1 MSGARTRRGSASG
14 YIYVFEGKAGL
25 SPYFD
30 FTCISACM
38 QDLSVF
44 ISPQLPPGGGGLIN
58 ARKEKCHQL
67 FGAADDVDGNALI
80 LPCNMSL
87 QQGPTPAAFIWLIL
101 SRPNGTAQDEGGE
114 EQRFLMFSELEVL
127 YGFEEDCYTQ
137 PSSTLDALR
146 TFPAEEAVTLP
157 PRLTEEPASIPPP
170 VEPPRPRPR
179 TTTAAAQSPTSS
191 ELLRSSSSF
200 EVSASSSS
208 SSRLPTITP
217 TQESVPDSTTFL
229 RRILLLAV
237 ILIALL
243 IFAGFLVLI
252 HRGSL
257 CEPTRVNVAV

>member
-1 MSGARTRRGSASG
+1 
-14 YIYVFEGKAGL
+14 
-25 SPYFD
+25 
-30 FTCISACM
+30 M

-44 ISPQLPPGGGGLIN
+44 ISPQLPPEGGGLIN

-67 FGAADDVDGNALI
+67 VGADDDVDGNALI

-114 EQRFLMFSELEVL
+114 EQRFLMFSELGVL

-137 PSSTLDALR
+137 PSSTLDAFR

-179 TTTAAAQSPTSS
+179 TTTAAAQSPTTS
-191 ELLRSSSSF
+191 ELLRSSSSIQY
-200 EVSASSSS
+200 
-208 SSRLPTITP
+208 PP
-217 TQESVPDSTTFL
+217 PPPPPP
-229 RRILLLAV
+229 
-237 ILIALL
+237 
-243 IFAGFLVLI
+243 AGFQ
-252 HRGSL
+252 
-257 CEPTRVNVAV
+257 P